1 MTRRLSGFLGLGL
14 ICLAGLILGQNV
26 ASADT
31 VTMQLQ
37 SPPPGVVAY
46 GVYVDP
52 YYAIV
57 NGVSNTTVI
66 CDDFVHDSYANESWT
81 ANVFHYDGT
90 LASLKSTQMA
100 SVENTTDPTYSNL
113 LQDYEEVAWLS
124 VQLLSNMDD
133 ADRIAIS
140 FALWGVF
147 DPTGVNAWLVPR
159 GTSLTT
165 LASHW
170 LTDAQTSANLAAG
183 LAALSNI
190 TIYSPNGTPQ
200 GYSGPPQEFLVV
212 SPEASTLAYLAL
224 NFFGLLGV
232 VLVFRRRSVWPAGHS
247 K

>member
-37 SPPPGVVAY
+37 SPPPGVADY

-52 YYAIV
+52 YYAVV

-66 CDDFVHDSYANESWT
+66 CDDFAHDTYANESWT

-90 LASLKSTQMA
+90 LASLESTQMA
-100 SVENTTDPTYSNL
+100 SVDYSTDPTYSNL

-124 VQLLSNMDD
+124 TQLLSHMDD

-147 DPTGVNAWLVPR
+147 SPTAVNTWLAPY
-159 GTSLTT
+159 GTNLT
-165 LASHW
+165 AVAGHW

-190 TIYSPNGTPQ
+190 TIYSPTGTPP
-200 GYSGPPQEFLVV
+200 GYSGPPQEFIAV
-212 SPEASTLAYLAL
+212 SPEGSTLANLAL
-224 NFFGLLGV
+224 DFVALLGV
-232 VLVFRRRSVWPAGHS
+232 VFVIRRRSVRTPALP
-247 K
+247 